1 MLKYILTD
9 KYIVPTN
16 VRLPHIECYIIT
28 DNILY
33 EETIDGRLLDIGPV
47 EGMSDNLD
55 ELPSR
60 DMYIKI

>member
-9 KYIVPTN
+9 RYIVPTA
-16 VRLPHIECYIIT
+16 VRLPHIECYIIN

-33 EETIDGRLLDIGPV
+33 EETIDGNLLYIGPV
-47 EGMSDNLD
+47 EDMSDDLND
-55 ELPSR
+55 LPDR